1 MCIRD
6 RICTLCPSQC
16 NVELTIR
23 DERVE
28 RVQPRDNE
36 AVDDGWLCDKG
47 RWGYQAITS
56 EDRITEPLVRD
67 GGMLRPTTWEKALD
81 AAAAGL
87 QEAGTDASAIVG
99 GGATNEEAYL
109 LQRIF
114 RAGLGSANV
123 DSRPAGKLSA
133 RATRALAHPDL
144 GAAVADIDGAD
155 AVLVFETDPLE
166 EAPILDLRVRK
177 AVRRSGARLV
187 IASSAPTALDG
198 GASEVLRYAPGG
210 AEALLRALQK
220 ALVGSRDEEAAN
232 GSGDDAAMPVGHA
245 ALAEFLAA
253 NRIERLAER
262 AGVETRD
269 VTDVATLLTGADK
282 LVVIWG
288 ERLGW
293 GETGPGAV
301 DALLDLALVL
311 GLDAAEG
318 SGMLEVP
325 AAANGRG
332 LREVGCLPGLGPGFS
347 NVHPPTESDGPK
359 SFYLLHCDPLREL
372 PGRPEW
378 EAALAA
384 APFVVAHSQFVT
396 ESLEQ
401 HADVVFPAEAYA
413 EKEGT
418 LTHPDGRLQR
428 LRPSIG
434 RPGSVRM
441 EWQVLV
447 ELARRVGLEGLGADK
462 RLPVTAGA
470 VFDELADQVFFY
482 RGLTVDDVGGD
493 GVRWPA
499 LSDQAGEAR
508 QAFSPLAY
516 STPAEPSSPPE
527 PANRILRL
535 AARPALWASWVVDH
549 SPSLRFVTA
558 RQVVELNPLDAE
570 RLGLKTG
577 DEAVVQAGEE
587 FVTATVRVRRG
598 VARHTAVVLLGTKE
612 GNANL
617 LTDATPGLVEVA
629 SAGVR
634 EEVVS

>member
-1 MCIRD
+1 
-6 RICTLCPSQC
+6 
-16 NVELTIR
+16 V
-23 DERVE
+23 
-28 RVQPRDNE
+28 
-36 AVDDGWLCDKG
+36 
-47 RWGYQAITS
+47 
-56 EDRITEPLVRD
+56 
-67 GGMLRPTTWEKALD
+67 
-81 AAAAGL
+81 
-87 QEAGTDASAIVG
+87 
-99 GGATNEEAYL
+99 
-109 LQRIF
+109 
-114 RAGLGSANV
+114 
-123 DSRPAGKLSA
+123 

-144 GAAVADIDGAD
+144 GAAVADIDAAD
-155 AVLVFETDPLE
+155 AVLVLETDPLE

-187 IASSAPTALDG
+187 VASSAPTALDG
-198 GASEVLRYAPGG
+198 GASELLRFAPGG

-220 ALVGSRDEEAAN
+220 ALVESRDGEAAN
-232 GSGDDAAMPVGHA
+232 GSADDAAMPVGHA

-253 NRIERLAER
+253 NRIEGLAER
-262 AGVETRD
+262 AGVETQD
-269 VTDVATLLTGADK
+269 VTDVAALLTGADK

-318 SGMLEVP
+318 SGTLEIP

-347 NVHPPTESDGPK
+347 NVHPPTESDAAK

-378 EAALAA
+378 EAELAA

-447 ELARRVGLEGLGADK
+447 DLAGRVGLEGLGADK

-470 VFDELADQVFFY
+470 VFDELADQVFFSRPDPRRHR
-482 RGLTVDDVGGD
+482 RGRRALGRARGPGRRGSP
-493 GVRWPA
+493 GVQPA
-499 LSDQAGEAR
+499 RILDAGRAFLPAGAGERHPAPR
-508 QAFSPLAY
+508 RAAGALGLVGRRPLAVAAVRDRKAGGR
-516 STPAEPSSPPE
+516 AEP
-527 PANRILRL
+527 ARRR
-535 AARPALWASWVVDH
+535 AAG
-549 SPSLRFVTA
+549 
-558 RQVVELNPLDAE
+558 VED
-570 RLGLKTG
+570 RRRGG
-577 DEAVVQAGEE
+577 RAG
-587 FVTATVRVRRG
+587 RRG
-598 VARHTAVVLLGTKE
+598 VRHRHRACAPRSRAPHRRGAARHE
-612 GNANL
+612 GGQRELAHGRG
-617 LTDATPGLVEVA
+617 PG
-629 SAGVR
+629 AGR
-634 EEVVS
+634 GRFRRRA